1 MTRLRV
7 AFALITLSLALGAM
21 PAASGQETPPAEGGP
36 VVIVGEEA
44 EPPAEEAWTFR
55 FLVPT
60 LLALTGAVVAGVV
73 LAYGVRIKAR
83 YRVSR

>member
-1 MTRLRV
+1 MTRARTFFVL
-7 AFALITLSLALGAM
+7 LLLSFALGAM
-21 PAASGQETPPAEGGP
+21 PAASAQETPPAEGP

-60 LLALTGAVVAGVV
+60 LLALTGVVVAAVV
-73 LAYGVRIKAR
+73 LAGVRINAR